1 MASIRKRGNSYLLV
15 VSMGYDL
22 AGRRRKARQKT
33 VRPPVG
39 LTPKQRE
46 KWLDEQATLFEMECR
61 EVPEAVNRTITL
73 AEYTGLWLQNVAP
86 NKLAKSTLTREIRD
100 IGRFLPALGHIKLTD
115 LRAGHFRKL
124 YAELR
129 KAKNLNNGKP
139 LSEATVEGVHACLC
153 GILSDAME
161 GGLRLSPIIPSF
173 SS

>member
-46 KWLDEQATLFEMECR
+46 KWLDEQATLFELECR
-61 EVPEAVNRTITL
+61 EVPEAVRRDMTL
-73 AEYTGLWLQNVAP
+73 AEYTELWLRDIAP
-86 NKLAKSTLTREIRD
+86 GKLAKSTLVREKQD
-100 IGRFLPALGHIKLTD
+100 IDRFLPYMGQYKLKE
-115 LRAGHFRKL
+115 LRPEHFRKL

-129 KAKNLNNGKP
+129 KTKNLNNY
-139 LSEATVEGVHACLC
+139 L
-153 GILSDAME
+153 
-161 GGLRLSPIIPSF
+161 
-173 SS
+173 